1 MKVLLAQCMPRVGDI
16 SANAEMIKRIMADA
30 EAQACEMVVFPELVV
45 TGYPPEDLL
54 LRPAFMQVVEQ
65 AVDTIVQASKSV
77 CCVFGAPR
85 RDTGEHEVKLKNAA
99 FLCQNGKIIGIYDKK
114 YLPNYGVFDE
124 KRYFYSGTGTSI
136 FTVNGKQVGVG
147 ICEDLWQDELA
158 EKQACEPV
166 ELWLNLNA
174 SPFHWG
180 KQQERETLTKRRAAQ
195 FSAPVLYVNPVG
207 GQDEVVFDGGSHAF
221 NANGELSARAA
232 MFEETSLLCNIEHM
246 HKNIVALPSQM
257 QLLHDALVM
266 GVRDYV
272 RRNGCSQVVIGLSG
286 GIDSAVVAVI
296 AVEALGAENVLGV
309 LLPSQYSSEHS
320 LTDAHALVSNLGI
333 GSITLP
339 IADGVESINATLAD
353 TFTQWEKSQTD
364 VTEENIQARIRGV
377 LLMAISNKTGRM
389 LLTTGNKSEMAV
401 GYATLYGD
409 MAGGFAV
416 IKDVYKMQVFALAH
430 YMNRAAEIV
439 PQNSI
444 DKPPSAE
451 LAPDQK
457 DSDSLPDYDVLDA
470 ILQASIEDHLSV
482 DEITAQGFERQEVV
496 RIVRLLQQSEYKRR
510 QAPPGVKITLRAF
523 GRDRRYPMTHAF
535 LEK

>member
-1 MKVLLAQCMPRVGDI
+1 MKIMLAQCMPRVGDI
-16 SANAEMIKRIMADA
+16 SGNVAIMKNIMADA
-30 EAQACEMVVFPELVV
+30 ESQACEMVVFPELVV

-54 LRPAFMQVVEQ
+54 LRPAFMQAVE
-65 AVDTIVQASKSV
+65 AFVNELVQASGAV

-85 RDTGEHEVKLKNAA
+85 RDKDGLKNSA
-99 FLCQNGKIIGIYDKK
+99 FLCQNGEVIGIYDKK
-114 YLPNYGVFDE
+114 HLPNYGVFDE
-124 KRYFYSGTGTSI
+124 RRYFSTGLSKSV
-136 FTVNGKQVGVG
+136 FVVNGRKVGVG
-147 ICEDLWQDELA
+147 ICEDLWQDTLA
-158 EKQACEPV
+158 GQQEKYDCDV
-166 ELWLNLNA
+166 WLNLNA

-180 KQQERETLTKRRAAQ
+180 KQQERESLTIRRAKQ

-207 GQDEVVFDGGSHAF
+207 GQDEVVFDGGSHVV
-221 NANGELSARAA
+221 NARGELCLRAP
-232 MFEETSLLCNIEHM
+232 MFKEKVSVWCDEKAAE
-246 HKNIVALPSQM
+246 NIVELPDAM
-257 QLLHDALVM
+257 AQLNHALVM

-309 LLPSQYSSEHS
+309 LLPSRYSSDHS
-320 LTDAHALVSNLGI
+320 LKDAHALVENLGI
-333 GSITLP
+333 ESITLP
-339 IADGVESINATLAD
+339 IADGVASIDKTLAD
-353 TFTQWEKSQTD
+353 TFTQWGKAAPD

-416 IKDVYKMQVFALAH
+416 IKDVYKMQVFALAN
-430 YMNRAAEIV
+430 YMNGAGEVV
-439 PQNSI
+439 PQNTI

-457 DSDSLPDYDVLDA
+457 DSDSLPDYNVLDA
-470 ILQASIEDHLSV
+470 ILQATIEERLGV
-482 DEITAQGFERQEVV
+482 DDIVARGFERAEVV
-496 RIVRLLQQSEYKRR
+496 RVVCLLQNSEYKRR
-510 QAPPGVKITLRAF
+510 QAPPGVKITKRAF

-535 LEK
+535 REY

>member
-1 MKVLLAQCMPRVGDI
+1 MKVMLAQCTPRVGDI
-16 SANAEMIKRIMADA
+16 LGNTAKMIDIMADA
-30 EAQACEMVVFPELVV
+30 ESQGCDIVVFPELVV

-54 LRPAFMQVVEQ
+54 LRPAFMRAVEA
-65 AVDTIVQASKSV
+65 AVDELIQASGSV

-85 RDTGEHEVKLKNAA
+85 IEQDKLKNSA
-99 FLCQNGKIIGIYDKK
+99 FLCQNGEIIGIYDKK

-124 KRYFYSGTGTSI
+124 RRYFSEGSGESV
-136 FTVNGKQVGVG
+136 FTLNGKRIGVG
-147 ICEDLWQDELA
+147 ICEDLWHDALA
-158 EKQACEPV
+158 EKQVEYDC

-180 KQQERETLTKRRAAQ
+180 KQEEREALTKRRSKQ
-195 FSAPVLYVNPVG
+195 FHAPVIYVNPVG
-207 GQDEVVFDGGSHAF
+207 GQDEVVFDGGSHVA
-221 NANGELSARAA
+221 NAKGSLCSRAP
-232 MFEETSLLCNIEHM
+232 MFAEKNLVWNASDAAE
-246 HKNIVALPSQM
+246 NIVELPDSM
-257 QLLHDALVM
+257 AQLNTALVM

-272 RRNGCSQVVIGLSG
+272 RRNACSQVVIGLSG

-296 AVEALGAENVLGV
+296 AAEALGAENVLGV
-309 LLPSQYSSEHS
+309 LLPSEYSSDHS
-320 LTDAHALVSNLGI
+320 LSDAHALVENLGI
-333 GSITLP
+333 ESITLP
-339 IADGVESINATLAD
+339 IADGVVSMNETLAD
-353 TFTQWEKSQTD
+353 TFAQWDKSTPD

-416 IKDVYKMQVFALAH
+416 IKDVYKMQVFALAN
-430 YMNRAAEIV
+430 YMNRHGEVV
-439 PQNSI
+439 PQNTI

-470 ILQASIEDHLSV
+470 ILQASIEERLSV
-482 DEITAQGFERQEVV
+482 DDIAAQGFDRAEVV
-496 RIVRLLQQSEYKRR
+496 RVVRLLQNSEYKRR
-510 QAPPGVKITLRAF
+510 QAPPGVKITERAF
-523 GRDRRYPMTHAF
+523 GRDRRYPMTHSF
-535 LEK
+535 REN